1 MFKGEINDS
10 RERTQLSPNP
20 KTVAKMKGVQM
31 LHFASGATLDSSE
44 RRHQSLALKAG
55 IGKGFLQK

>member
-1 MFKGEINDS
+1 MFKAEINDS
-10 RERTQLSPNP
+10 RERVPLSPNP
-20 KTVAKMKGVQM
+20 KTVAKMKGAQM
-31 LHFASGATLDSSE
+31 LHSASGATLDSSA